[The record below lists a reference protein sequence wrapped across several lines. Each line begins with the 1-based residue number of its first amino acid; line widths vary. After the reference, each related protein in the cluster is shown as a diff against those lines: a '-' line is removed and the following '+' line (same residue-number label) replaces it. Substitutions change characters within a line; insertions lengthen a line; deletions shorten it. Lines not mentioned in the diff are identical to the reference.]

1 MDTATIEAPSS
12 RIDLPLLFDVPGVG
26 WAFKE
31 PNLGCYCP
39 TCRTWYDCASSA
51 HAGH

>member
-1 MDTATIEAPSS
+1 MDTATLENRVVIP
-12 RIDLPLLFDVPGVG
+12 LPVV
-26 WAFKE
+26 FKE

-39 TCRTWYDCASSA
+39 KCGDWYDCASNA